1 VLFLCGVHLVLRSGI
16 LTQKKEWKWTQIDSV
31 NTTGMWKGCCL
42 VVWPPNGCW
51 DTKHPNWRMRKLE
64 KFFSGDQ
71 VVMRAEVCTTPALLL
86 DDNLRVLAPSV
97 DV

>member
-1 VLFLCGVHLVLRSGI
+1 
-16 LTQKKEWKWTQIDSV
+16 
-31 NTTGMWKGCCL
+31 
-42 VVWPPNGCW
+42 
-51 DTKHPNWRMRKLE
+51 MRKLE